1 MFNGGID
8 DDDDGG
14 GYGIGAGLVR
24 YGWLHVVESLAERD
38 ITKFKAVLDCPAA
51 EVFTHLT
58 YMADYTALQ
67 KQIIQ
72 QAKNV

>member
-1 MFNGGID
+1 VFNGGT
-8 DDDDGG
+8 DDDGEG
-14 GYGIGAGLVR
+14 DYGIGAGLAR

-38 ITKFKAVLDCPAA
+38 ITKFKAVLDSPAA

-67 KQIIQ
+67 KQIIR
-72 QAKNV
+72 QANNG